1 MFTEVFTFVLVDWLT
16 IGDSFE
22 GKLVTAVD
30 ELKGPDSGNATEETE
45 RMPSL
50 SSQTIKILMTCIK

>member
-1 MFTEVFTFVLVDWLT
+1 MFTFVLVHCLT
-16 IGDSFE
+16 IRDSIE

-30 ELKGPDSGNATEETE
+30 ELKGPDCGNVTEETE

-50 SSQTIKILMTCIK
+50 RSETMLMKILMTWTN